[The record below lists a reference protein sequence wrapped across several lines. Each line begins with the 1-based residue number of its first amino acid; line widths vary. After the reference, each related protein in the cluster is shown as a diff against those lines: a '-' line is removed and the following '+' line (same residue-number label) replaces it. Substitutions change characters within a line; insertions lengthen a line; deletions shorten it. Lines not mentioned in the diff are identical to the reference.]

1 MKSQITL
8 EYLVTI
14 VFAVLFFMF
23 MFFYFSGEISDFT
36 EKRRIESTEDL
47 ANSLKIEL
55 DTAAVVHNGYSRSI
69 VLPSEISGSNYSV
82 SIRKKELTVKAM
94 EAEYTVFVPEVN
106 GNFTKGINEIS
117 RDEDVIS
124 IRQ

>member
-124 IRQ
+124 IR